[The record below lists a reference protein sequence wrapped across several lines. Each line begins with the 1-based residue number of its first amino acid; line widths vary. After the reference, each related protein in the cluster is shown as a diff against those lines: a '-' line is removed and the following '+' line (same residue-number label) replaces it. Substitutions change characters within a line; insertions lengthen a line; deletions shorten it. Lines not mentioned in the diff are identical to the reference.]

1 MVNFEPPLRKSLPES
16 QLFKILSEIPADS
29 EGMQRA
35 SELMAEH
42 ERNLAEDEAN
52 LAAWAAELEAD
63 GSPEA
68 LAALA
73 RQRGESVLS
82 AEEPEQQQPH
92 PTAPTPLVT
101 AEPLS
106 PPLRP
111 NEPQQPRVSFES
123 LLTGS
128 TPIVS
133 DAPAAPEVIGSSEEA
148 RHSFLDFLF
157 LPLALGLGLFA
168 AELSAAQAV
177 LTAGA
182 IALGIILA
190 LIASRGG
197 VSFSGH
203 LASVSLGV
211 TLGRVAVA
219 LALVAALL
227 ALAPSTLDAATN
239 ISTLGSLDW
248 LAAAVVGLFA
258 IGLGAFRTAWLPRAI
273 ALVPLGAFVWLA
285 IESSFTAVSFEELA
299 LADLA
304 LVGVGAF
311 AGFWVQAFALP
322 LNRTGRYVFG
332 STSIVFV
339 AAAGVLGS
347 AVTVN
352 PSQRS
357 WAVAAAALV
366 LIYALGREAASGA
379 RRASVNP
386 LAALLPLALLG
397 LWVVSPISVDATPW
411 LLLIASGFIGLF
423 VSDALLRSQP
433 IHLPST
439 EQPFGFYGAFS
450 ITAAIVWLIAL
461 ASATFALLATGV
473 LDAGFGQI
481 FDVPWFTDYAAISLA
496 VAVSL
501 IVGMMRFSVV
511 RAREL
516 DQLSASGDTK
526 LENLLGL

>member
-16 QLFKILSEIPADS
+16 RLFKILSEIPADS

-35 SELMAEH
+35 SELISEH
-42 ERNLAEDEAN
+42 ERTLAEDETN
-52 LAAWAAELEAD
+52 LAAWIAELEAD

-73 RQRGESVLS
+73 RHRGESSL
-82 AEEPEQQQPH
+82 EPEQPQETQQQN
-92 PTAPTPLVT
+92 PTEPTPLV
-101 AEPLS
+101 ASKPLS
-106 PPLRP
+106 PIQP
-111 NEPQQPRVSFES
+111 EQPRVSFES

-128 TPIVS
+128 SPIVS
-133 DAPAAPEVIGSSEEA
+133 DAPAAPEVTVSSEEK
-148 RHSFLDFLF
+148 RHNSLGFLF
-157 LPLALGLGLFA
+157 LPLSLGLGLFS
-168 AELSAAQAV
+168 AELSAAQAL

-182 IALGIILA
+182 FGLGIILA

-203 LASVSLGV
+203 LATVSLGV

-219 LALVAALL
+219 LSLVAALL
-227 ALAPSTLDAATN
+227 ALAPSTLDAAAN

-248 LAAAVVGLFA
+248 LAAAVAGIVA
-258 IGLGAFRTAWLPRAI
+258 IGLGAFPTAWLPRAI
-273 ALVPLGAFVWLA
+273 AVVPIGAFVWLA
-285 IESSFTAVSFEELA
+285 VESNFTAVSFEELVP
-299 LADLA
+299 ADLA
-304 LVGVGAF
+304 LVGVGVF
-311 AGFWVQAFALP
+311 AGFWVQALALP

-332 STSIVFV
+332 SSTILLA

-347 AVTVN
+347 AVTVS

-366 LIYALGREAASGA
+366 LIYALGREAAAGA
-379 RRASVNP
+379 RRASLNP
-386 LAALLPLALLG
+386 LVALLPLALVG
-397 LWVVSPISVDATPW
+397 LWAVSPLSVDVMPW
-411 LLLIASGFIGLF
+411 LLLIASGFIGLL

-450 ITAAIVWLIAL
+450 ITAAFVWLIAL
-461 ASATFALLATGV
+461 VSAIFALLVTGV
-473 LDAGFGQI
+473 HDVGFGKI
-481 FDVPWFTDYAAISLA
+481 LDLPWFSDYVAISLA
-496 VAVSL
+496 LAISL
-501 IVGMMRFSVV
+501 LAGMMRFSVV

-516 DQLSASGDTK
+516 DQLSASGDAK